1 MKAFSLKGGENM
13 FIKLLKKMRSQ
24 KGFTLIELVFV
35 VVILAILAGVAL
47 INLGSTDTDAKV
59 SAAKTD
65 MRTLATAIKVYKA
78 KTGTYPVGLSDLT
91 VATGTGSTKYNPM
104 IDTVPTDPSNSGSD
118 YGYNQGTDMA
128 TLTRGS
134 SSTEQATMTIH

>member
-47 INLGSTDTDAKV
+47 INLGGTDKDAKIA
-59 SAAKTD
+59 AAKSD
-65 MRTLATAIKVYKA
+65 LRTLSTALKVYKA
-78 KTGTYPVGLSDLT
+78 KEGKYPDTLAALTSDG
-91 VATGTGSTKYNPM
+91 ASGYKPM
-104 IDTVPTDPSNSGSD
+104 IDSIPDDPSNAGHSYDYSTSSGNPVLKCSD
-118 YGYNQGTDMA
+118 TSYPSM
-128 TLTRGS
+128 TLK
-134 SSTEQATMTIH
+134 